1 MITTFSKATRLQRA
15 AWSAVLVFIL
25 HGAAGCGGCRDT
37 ALTGDTDESDQGDDD
52 DDAGRDEIEA
62 EPGDDP
68 EADPPFDLEAEDE
81 PPDDAGEEDIT
92 ADEIEEPVPR
102 YWAKT
107 FGLGGDELACCIDRA
122 GGGRLIVA
130 GGTDRGPVGDHALW
144 FLELDGEGNVVF
156 EHARGGEIGGRPR
169 AMSRTQDGSH
179 LLTGWI
185 VTTGPGYYD
194 VFAMQLG
201 LMLEPQWQTVL
212 GSSASDYAESIEPT
226 QDNGT
231 IIAGYST
238 GIARRWDLTLRKTD
252 SAGALVWQKKYCGDL
267 DDFAMAAFQ
276 KPDGGYI
283 VAGGT
288 YSWGEGGGDILLL
301 RVDSEGGIMWQKTIG
316 GRDYDQLSDFQKT
329 EDGCYVLAGET
340 RSLAGEKAHVFVAKI
355 NDAGVIEWQK
365 AYVGEDYEVA
375 YSIRQITDH
384 GYILAG
390 DLSPSEGEE
399 CDGLVMRLDADGNVV
414 WQKTFGGDDND
425 RLRSVVQTGDGG
437 FAAAGYT
444 ASFGEGTTDFWVLK
458 MDGEGEISDT
468 CPAGIG
474 ENASLETVDTAFTAS
489 PSNAEPCRLNDS
501 EEDLAF
507 DSLDSDAE
515 ADSQCER

>member
-1 MITTFSKATRLQRA
+1 MAARFHFSALA
-15 AWSAVLVFIL
+15 ALLTCFI
-25 HGAAGCGGCRDT
+25 GSMAGCNGCLDT
-37 ALTGDTDESDQGDDD
+37 SLAGDTDESDTSNDDVD
-52 DDAGRDEIEA
+52 VSRDEIEA

-68 EADPPFDLEAEDE
+68 EADFSVDTE
-81 PPDDAGEEDIT
+81 EEDGAADDSAEEDMA
-92 ADEIEEPVPR
+92 ADELEEPDPG

-107 FGLGGDELACCIDRA
+107 FGLGGDELACCIDRTQ
-122 GGGRLIVA
+122 GGRLIVA

-144 FLELDGEGNVVF
+144 FLELDGQGNVVF

-169 AMSRTQDGSH
+169 ALGRTQEGSH

-185 VTTGPGYYD
+185 VSTGPGYYD

-201 LMLEPQWQTVL
+201 SMLEPAWQNVI
-212 GSSASDYAESIEPT
+212 GSPASDYAESIEPT
-226 QDNGT
+226 QDHGT

-238 GIARRWDLTLRKTD
+238 GSARRWDLTLRKTD
-252 SAGALVWQKKYCGDL
+252 SSGALVWQEKYCGDL

-288 YSWGEGGGDILLL
+288 YSWGEGGGDIWLL
-301 RVDSEGGIMWQKTIG
+301 RVDGLGEIMWQKTIG
-316 GRDYDQLSDFQKT
+316 GRGYDQISDFQKT
-329 EDGCYVLAGET
+329 DDGSYILAGET
-340 RSLAGEKAHVFVAKI
+340 RSLAGEKSHVFVAKV

-365 AYVGEDYEVA
+365 AYAGEDYEVA
-375 YSIRQITDH
+375 YGIRQISDH

-399 CDGLVMRLDADGNVV
+399 CDGLVMRLDAGGSVV

-425 RLRSVVQTGDGG
+425 RLRSVVQTADHG

-444 ASFGEGTTDFWVLK
+444 ESFGEGTTDFWVLK
-458 MDGEGEISDT
+458 MDGEGAISDT
-468 CPAGIG
+468 CPAGMG
-474 ENASLETVDTAFTAS
+474 EDASLETVDTAFVAS
-489 PSNAEPCRLNDS
+489 PSSAEPCRLNDS

-507 DSLDSDAE
+507 DSLDSDAAE
-515 ADSQCER
+515 GTQCER